1 MKKLVSPVAIT
12 ILGKEYKVACE
23 ADEADA
29 LLDSA
34 KELDQQMRKI
44 RDSGK
49 VASPDRIAVM
59 AALNLAHEL
68 RQLQGKTQPASA
80 TQPDGIAGALIKMRQ
95 RIEAVLES
103 A

>member
-1 MKKLVSPVAIT
+1 MKKSVTPVAIT

-23 ADEADA
+23 PDEVDA

-34 KELDQQMRKI
+34 KDLDQQMRKI

-68 RQLQGKTQPASA
+68 RQLQSKTQPAGR
-80 TQPDGIAGALIKMRQ
+80 TQPDAMTRALIKMRQ
-95 RIEAVLES
+95 RIETVLENS
-103 A
+103 

>member
-1 MKKLVSPVAIT
+1 MKKPITPVTIT

-23 ADEADA
+23 PDEVDA

-68 RQLQGKTQPASA
+68 RQLQSKVQPAVA
-80 TQPDGIAGALIKMRQ
+80 TRSDGITAALIKMRQ
-95 RIEAVLES
+95 RIEMVLENR
-103 A
+103 